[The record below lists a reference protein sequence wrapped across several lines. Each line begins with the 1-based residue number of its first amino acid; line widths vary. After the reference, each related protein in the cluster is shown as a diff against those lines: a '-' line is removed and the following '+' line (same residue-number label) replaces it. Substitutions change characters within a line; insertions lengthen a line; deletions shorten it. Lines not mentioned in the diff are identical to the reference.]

1 MQCKRFN
8 KRRLKSMAKYLVT
21 WEMDM
26 SKVPIGRKERAA
38 AWMPM
43 LDMVGQDMKKGV
55 LKDWGSYTGELRGFA
70 VAEGTR
76 IEIDNMV
83 QQYVPFVD
91 FTLHELVSLTEMIEV
106 NKNLAK

>member
-1 MQCKRFN
+1 
-8 KRRLKSMAKYLVT
+8 MAKYLVI
-21 WEMDM
+21 WEMDGT
-26 SKVPIGRKERAA
+26 KVPIDRKERAA
-38 AWMPM
+38 VWTPM
-43 LDMVGQDMKKGV
+43 LDMVEQDMNKGV

-91 FTLHELVSLTEMIEV
+91 FTLHELTSLSEMREV